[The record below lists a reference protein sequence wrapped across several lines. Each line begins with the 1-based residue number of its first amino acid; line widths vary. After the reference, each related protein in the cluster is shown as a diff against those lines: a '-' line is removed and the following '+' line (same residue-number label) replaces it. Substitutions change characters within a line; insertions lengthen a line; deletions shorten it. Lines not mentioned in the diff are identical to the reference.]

1 MNGERP
7 APRGLPTQGGLRTRR
22 LFFALVP
29 GGAARA
35 SLQALA
41 RQHAPRRARLVGAA
55 DLHLTL
61 VFLGAVG
68 EELLPRLRAAAAQL
82 RGAPC
87 TVRLERLERWRGG
100 LLCATGPVPAPLQ
113 ALHARLVGLARE
125 LGLAVDARPLRAH
138 VTLARGL
145 PRTALA
151 AGATTP
157 AGSAGPAGATLP
169 PLRWRSRAFCLM
181 ESRRRPDGG
190 RYTIVGR
197 WRLDSAPDA
206 AKQHEEGPIRT

>member
-68 EELLPRLRAAAAQL
+68 EELPRLRAAAAQL

-87 TVRLERLERWRGG
+87 TVRLERRSGG
-100 LLCATGPVPAPLQ
+100 AAACCARRV
-113 ALHARLVGLARE
+113 R
-125 LGLAVDARPLRAH
+125 
-138 VTLARGL
+138 
-145 PRTALA
+145 
-151 AGATTP
+151 
-157 AGSAGPAGATLP
+157 
-169 PLRWRSRAFCLM
+169 
-181 ESRRRPDGG
+181 SRRRCRRCMRGWWGLRASSGSRWMRG
-190 RYTIVGR
+190 RCV
-197 WRLDSAPDA
+197 
-206 AKQHEEGPIRT
+206 RT